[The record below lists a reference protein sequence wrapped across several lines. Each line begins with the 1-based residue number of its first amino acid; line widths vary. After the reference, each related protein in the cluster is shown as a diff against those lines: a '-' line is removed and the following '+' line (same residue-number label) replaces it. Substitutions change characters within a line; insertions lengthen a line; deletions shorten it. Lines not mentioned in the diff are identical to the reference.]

1 MCWNGERMAIYTESE
16 VIELKAKYTDTI
28 CKDVVA
34 FLNTDGGDVIIGI
47 DDNGNVVGLNN
58 IDETS
63 KKISDIITDQIEP
76 NPQSL
81 IRSEI
86 HYEDGKSLLVI
97 HVQKGVRPLYCQKKY
112 GFSSAGCVMRIGT
125 TCKNMTP
132 EQIRVRYE
140 KNFID
145 SDLMIVTPAKYGSI
159 SFKILKV
166 YYAEKGYH
174 LDDSSFETNLNLRTP
189 NGEYNLLAELL
200 SDKNM
205 IPLITV
211 KFQGTDKTAVS
222 ERNDY
227 GNQCLLFCYEQIKN
241 RLAAENICVSDT
253 TVRPRVDCYLFDF
266 DCVNEAVI
274 NALVHNDWNISQ
286 PLISFFDDRIE
297 IFSHGGLPKGQT
309 KELFFKGISKPR
321 NDMLMR
327 IFLNMNLTEHTG
339 HGIPV
344 ILSKYGESV
353 FDINES
359 YIQVTIPY
367 NKFVLA
373 TVKGNKNVGLSVGK
387 NVGLNS
393 TEKKI
398 INLLLENSDETASN
412 LAANIGV
419 TKRTVERTLKKLQEK
434 GLIARSGSK
443 KTGKWIVI
451 K

>member
-1 MCWNGERMAIYTESE
+1 MVYIESE
-16 VIELKAKYTDTI
+16 VLELKAKCADTI
-28 CKDVVA
+28 CKEMVA
-34 FLNTDGGDVIIGI
+34 FLNTNGGDIIIGV
-47 DDNGNVVGLNN
+47 DDNGNVVGINN
-58 IDETS
+58 IDETA
-63 KKISDIITDQIEP
+63 KKISDMITDQIEP
-76 NPQSL
+76 NPQAIIS
-81 IRSEI
+81 SEI
-86 HYEDGKSLLVI
+86 RYDEGKTLLVV

-145 SDLMIVTPAKYGSI
+145 SDLMVVTPAKYGSI
-159 SFKILKV
+159 SFKTLKV

-174 LDDSSFETNLNLRTP
+174 LDDSSFEANLNLRTP

-211 KFQGTDKTAVS
+211 KFQGIDKASVS

-227 GNQCLLFCYEQIKN
+227 GNQCLLFSYEQIKI

-253 TVRPRVDCYLFDF
+253 TVRPRVDRYLFDF
-266 DCVNEAVI
+266 DSVNEAVI
-274 NALVHNDWNISQ
+274 NALVHNDWNVSQ
-286 PLISFFDDRIE
+286 PLISFFSDRIE

-309 KELFFKGISKPR
+309 KELFFRGISKPR

-339 HGIPV
+339 HGIPA
-344 ILSKYGESV
+344 ILSKYGEEA
-353 FDINES
+353 FDIGDS
-359 YIQVTIPY
+359 YILVTIPY
-367 NKFVLA
+367 DKDVLSA
-373 TVKGNKNVGLSVGK
+373 ADRNRNVGTNVGT

-393 TEKKI
+393 TEKKVI
-398 INLLLENSDETASN
+398 AHLLENPEETADGM
-412 LAANIGV
+412 ATAIGV
-419 TKRTVERTLKKLQEK
+419 TRRTIERTLKKLQEK
-434 GLIARSGSK
+434 GLLVRSGAK
-443 KTGKWIVI
+443 KSGSWKVI

>member
-1 MCWNGERMAIYTESE
+1 MIMVYIESE
-16 VIELKAKYTDTI
+16 VLELKAKCADTI
-28 CKDVVA
+28 CKEMVA
-34 FLNTDGGDVIIGI
+34 FLNTNGGDIIIGV
-47 DDNGNVVGLNN
+47 DDNGNVVGINN
-58 IDETS
+58 IDETA
-63 KKISDIITDQIEP
+63 KKISDMITDQIEP
-76 NPQSL
+76 NPQAIIS
-81 IRSEI
+81 SEI
-86 HYEDGKSLLVI
+86 RYDEGKTLLVV

-145 SDLMIVTPAKYGSI
+145 SDLMVVTPAKYGSI
-159 SFKILKV
+159 SFKTLKV

-174 LDDSSFETNLNLRTP
+174 LDDSSFEANLNLRTP

-211 KFQGTDKTAVS
+211 KFQGIDKASVS

-227 GNQCLLFCYEQIKN
+227 GNQCLLFSYEQIKI

-253 TVRPRVDCYLFDF
+253 TVRPRVDRYLFDF
-266 DCVNEAVI
+266 DSVNEAVI
-274 NALVHNDWNISQ
+274 NALVHNDWNVSQ
-286 PLISFFDDRIE
+286 PLISFFSDRIE

-309 KELFFKGISKPR
+309 KELFFRGISKPR

-339 HGIPV
+339 HGIPA
-344 ILSKYGESV
+344 ILSKYGEEA
-353 FDINES
+353 FDIGDS
-359 YIQVTIPY
+359 YILVTIPY
-367 NKFVLA
+367 DKDVLSA
-373 TVKGNKNVGLSVGK
+373 ADRNRNVGTNVGT

-393 TEKKI
+393 TEKKVI
-398 INLLLENSDETASN
+398 AHLLENPEETADGM
-412 LAANIGV
+412 ATAIGV
-419 TKRTVERTLKKLQEK
+419 TRRTIERTLKKLQEK
-434 GLIARSGSK
+434 GLLVRSGAK
-443 KTGKWIVI
+443 KSGSWKVI

>member
-1 MCWNGERMAIYTESE
+1 MAVYTESE
-16 VIELKAKYTDTI
+16 VLELKIKYTDAI
-28 CKDVVA
+28 CKDIVA
-34 FLNTDGGDVIIGI
+34 FLNTEGGDVIIGV
-47 DDNGNVVGLNN
+47 DDNGNIVGLSN

-63 KKISDIITDQIEP
+63 KKISDMITDQIEP
-76 NPQSL
+76 NLQSI

-86 HYEDGKSLLVI
+86 RYEDGKTLLVI
-97 HVQKGVRPLYCQKKY
+97 HVQKGVRPLYCQKRY

-125 TCKNMTP
+125 TCKNMTL
-132 EQIRVRYE
+132 EQIRIRYE

-174 LDDSSFETNLNLRTP
+174 LDDSSFEANLNLRTP

-253 TVRPRVDCYLFDF
+253 TVRPRIDRYLFDF
-266 DCVNEAVI
+266 NCVNEAVI

-344 ILSKYGESV
+344 ILSKYGEMA

-367 NKFVLA
+367 DKFVL
-373 TVKGNKNVGLSVGK
+373 TTLKEKRNVGLNVGT

-398 INLLLENSDETASN
+398 VNLLLENPDETAIN
-412 LAANIGV
+412 LAAKAGV

-434 GLIARSGSK
+434 GFLMRNGSK
-443 KTGKWIVI
+443 KTGNWIVI

>member
-1 MCWNGERMAIYTESE
+1 
-16 VIELKAKYTDTI
+16 
-28 CKDVVA
+28 
-34 FLNTDGGDVIIGI
+34 
-47 DDNGNVVGLNN
+47 
-58 IDETS
+58 
-63 KKISDIITDQIEP
+63 
-76 NPQSL
+76 
-81 IRSEI
+81 
-86 HYEDGKSLLVI
+86 
-97 HVQKGVRPLYCQKKY
+97 
-112 GFSSAGCVMRIGT
+112 MRIGT

-227 GNQCLLFCYEQIKN
+227 GNQCLIFCYEQIKN

-373 TVKGNKNVGLSVGK
+373 SVKGNKNVGLSVGL

-398 INLLLENSDETASN
+398 ISLLLENTDETASN

>member
-1 MCWNGERMAIYTESE
+1 MTIYTESE

-28 CKDVVA
+28 CKDIVA
-34 FLNTDGGDVIIGI
+34 FLNTDGGDVIIGV
-47 DDNGNVVGLNN
+47 DDNGNVVGIDNV
-58 IDETS
+58 DETS
-63 KKISDIITDQIEP
+63 QKISDIITDQIEP
-76 NPQSL
+76 NPQAI

-86 HYEDGKSLLVI
+86 RYENGKTLLLI
-97 HVQKGVRPLYCQKKY
+97 HVQKGIRPLYCQKKY
-112 GFSSAGCVMRIGT
+112 GFSSAGCVVRIGT
-125 TCKNMTP
+125 TCRNMTS

-140 KNFID
+140 KNFVD
-145 SDLMIVTPAKYGSI
+145 SDLMIVTPAKYASI

-189 NGEYNLLAELL
+189 NGHYNLLAELL

-211 KFQGTDKTAVS
+211 KFQGTDKASVS

-253 TVRPRVDCYLFDF
+253 TVRPRIDHYLFDF

-286 PLISFFDDRIE
+286 PLISLFDDRIE

-309 KELFFKGISKPR
+309 TESFFKGISKPR

-344 ILSKYGESV
+344 ILSKYGKEV

-367 NKFVLA
+367 DQFALTSLNDS
-373 TVKGNKNVGLSVGK
+373 KNVGLRVGI

-393 TEKKI
+393 TEKRTI
-398 INLLLENSDETASN
+398 QLLLEHPDKTADS
-412 LAANIGV
+412 LSADIGV

-434 GLIARSGSK
+434 GLIKRNGSK
-443 KTGKWIVI
+443 KTGNWIII

>member
-1 MCWNGERMAIYTESE
+1 MAYIESE

-28 CKDVVA
+28 CKEIVA
-34 FLNTDGGDVIIGI
+34 FLNTNGGDIIIGV
-47 DDNGNVVGLNN
+47 DNNGKVVGLNN

-63 KKISDIITDQIEP
+63 KKISDVITDQIEP
-76 NPQSL
+76 SPQAIVS
-81 IRSEI
+81 SEI
-86 HYEDGKSLLVI
+86 RYDEGKMILVV

-132 EQIRVRYE
+132 EQIRIRYE

-145 SDLMIVTPAKYGSI
+145 ADLMTVTPARYGSI
-159 SFKILKV
+159 SFKTLKV

-174 LDDSSFETNLNLRTP
+174 LEDSSFEANLNLRTP
-189 NGEYNLLAELL
+189 NGDYNLLAELL

-211 KFQGTDKTAVS
+211 KFQGIDKASVS

-227 GNQCLLFCYEQIKN
+227 GNQCLLFSYEQLKN
-241 RLAAENICVSDT
+241 RIAAENICVSDT
-253 TVRPRVDCYLFDF
+253 TVRPRVDRYLFDF
-266 DCVNEAVI
+266 DSVNEAVI
-274 NALVHNDWNISQ
+274 NALVHNDWNVSQ
-286 PLISFFDDRIE
+286 PLISFFSNRIE

-309 KELFFKGISKPR
+309 KELFFRGISKPR

-339 HGIPV
+339 HGIPA
-344 ILSKYGESV
+344 ILSKYGEDA
-353 FDINES
+353 FDIGDS
-359 YIQVTIPY
+359 YILVTIP
-367 NKFVLA
+367 FDEDVLN
-373 TVKGNKNVGLSVGK
+373 VINQSKNVGINVGI
-387 NVGLNS
+387 NVGLNA

-398 INLLLENSDETASN
+398 LSYLIEKPEATADDMAS
-412 LAANIGV
+412 AIGV
-419 TKRTVERTLKKLQEK
+419 SKRTIERTLKKLQEK
-434 GLIARSGSK
+434 ELLVRSGTK
-443 KTGKWIVI
+443 KSGKWIVI